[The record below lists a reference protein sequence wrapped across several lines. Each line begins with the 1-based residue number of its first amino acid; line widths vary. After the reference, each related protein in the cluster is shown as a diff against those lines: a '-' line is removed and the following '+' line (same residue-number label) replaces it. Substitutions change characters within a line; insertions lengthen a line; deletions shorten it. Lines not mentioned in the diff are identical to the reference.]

1 MPRIF
6 RFLSRLFVWIARF
19 PHRKG
24 YGIHS
29 PFAFNLV
36 TGVIY
41 EEGTFYAYETLS
53 KERKHRGGEEE
64 KDDRL
69 MFRLINDH
77 QPRTCLVATAR
88 GCEALRYLE
97 AGCPSCRFV
106 SAEDDDWT
114 TCGDIDMV
122 YADSADRLAPLVEA
136 VMKRGGAQLMFAVR
150 GIRNDDSALAAWK
163 QLAGREEVR
172 VTFDLYRIGLAYC
185 EARLNRQAYIINYF

>member
-41 EEGTFYAYETLS
+41 EEGTFYAYESLAQ
-53 KERKHRGGEEE
+53 ERKHRGGAEE

-69 MFRLINDH
+69 MLRLINDH
-77 QPRTCLVATAR
+77 QPRTCLVAAACD
-88 GCEALRYLE
+88 CEALRYLE

-106 SAEDDDWT
+106 SAEDENWK

-122 YADSADRLAPLVEA
+122 YAESPEHLAPLLEA
-136 VMKRGGAQLMFAVR
+136 VMQRAGARLMLAVR
-150 GIRNDDSALAAWK
+150 GIRNDNDAFTAWK
-163 QLAGREEVR
+163 KLTAREEVR
-172 VTFDLYRIGLAYC
+172 VTFDLRRIGLAYC
-185 EARLNRQAYIINYF
+185 ETRLNRQAYIINYF